1 MVGTLISLPG
11 SGDGPTVFS
20 VEDTAVQVTW
30 SELAAGPVR
39 VGVGDAEVEVAHG
52 GGPGAVVIDGLPPDT
67 DLKVTVTTDGGSPR
81 SIGTVRTLRPP
92 PGAELFRLAT
102 VNDIHLGDPHFGR
115 FPTVPHPPG
124 DGPPPPERCLAAAV
138 AELADWG
145 AQLLVAK
152 GDVTDHGDA
161 EEWKVAAQLL
171 SGPGL
176 PVLVIPGNHDAGKGA
191 IDPTDILAG
200 AGISFSSG
208 PPSAHDLPGCR
219 LVLGD
224 TTVAGHNSGTI
235 AASRE
240 EVVRLAAEADGPAL
254 VAIHHHPQRHRVLT
268 HPPRGIPGTEAVPFL
283 DGLAAANPA
292 TMVITGHS
300 HRHRM
305 HRWGPLVVAEVGS
318 PQDFP
323 GTWAGYVVHEGGIR
337 QVVRRVAAPGALAWT
352 ESTRGCFAG
361 LWGRWAPG
369 TLEQRCFSHPWPTRL
384 SPSQPEVARRADR
397 APAAGRARRPPP

>member
-1 MVGTLISLPG
+1 M
-11 SGDGPTVFS
+11 FA

-30 SELAAGPVR
+30 GELAAGPVR

-52 GGPGAVVIDGLPPDT
+52 GGPGAVVVDGLAPDT
-67 DLKVTVTTDGGSPR
+67 ELKVTVTTENGPPQPL
-81 SIGTVRTLRPP
+81 GTVRTLTPP
-92 PGAELFRLAT
+92 PGGELFRLAT

-115 FPTVPHPPG
+115 FPTVPHPPD

-145 AQLLVAK
+145 AQLIVAK
-152 GDVTDHGDA
+152 GDVTDHGSA
-161 EEWKVAAQLL
+161 EEWKIAATLL
-171 SGPGL
+171 SAPGL
-176 PVLVIPGNHDAGKGA
+176 PVMTIPGNHDVGRGA
-191 IDPTDILAG
+191 IDPTEILAA
-200 AGISFSSG
+200 AGIAFSSG
-208 PPSAHDLPGCR
+208 APSACELPGIR

-235 AASRE
+235 SASSA
-240 EVVRLAAEADGPAL
+240 EVARLAGEASGPAL
-254 VAIHHHPQRHRVLT
+254 VALHHHPQRRQVMT

-292 TMVITGHS
+292 AMVITGHS

-352 ESTRGCFAG
+352 ESTKGCFAG

-369 TLEQRCFSHPWPTRL
+369 TLGQRSFSHPWPTRL
-384 SPSQPEVARRADR
+384 TRS
-397 APAAGRARRPPP
+397 